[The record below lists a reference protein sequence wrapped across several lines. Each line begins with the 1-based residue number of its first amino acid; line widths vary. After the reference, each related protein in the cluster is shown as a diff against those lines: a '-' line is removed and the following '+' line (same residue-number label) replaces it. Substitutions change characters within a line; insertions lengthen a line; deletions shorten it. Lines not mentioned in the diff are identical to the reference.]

1 MKSAAAGR
9 GQAGA
14 VWVPLRPASRHRRPG
29 PAAGRG
35 QAGAVWVPLCPA
47 SRHGG
52 PGPADVA
59 AAARQGG
66 QAGREGL
73 RREAGRKVCPAAEAG
88 TPAPGCPPAPA
99 APAARLGVLLAMG
112 HPPALLPLCASV
124 SLLGG
129 LTFGYELAVISGA
142 LLPLQLD
149 FGLSCLEQ
157 EFLVGSLLLGAL
169 LASLVGGFL
178 IDHYGRKQAIFGSN
192 LVLLAGSLIL
202 GLAGSLAWLVLGRS
216 AAGFAISL
224 SSMACC
230 IYVSEV
236 VGPRHRGVLVSL
248 YEAGVTVGI
257 LLSYALNYA
266 LASAPQGWRHMF
278 GWAAAPALLQSVGLL
293 FLPAAT
299 DEPAAHKDL
308 IPLQGGEATKL
319 GLGRPRYSF
328 LDLFRA
334 RDNMR
339 GRTTVGLGLV
349 LFQQLTGQ
357 PNVLCYASTIFHSVG
372 FRGGSSAVLASVGLG
387 AVKVAAT
394 LAAMGLVDRAGRRA
408 LLLAGCAL
416 MALSVS
422 GIGLVSFAVPMA
434 SGPSCLAL
442 PNATKL
448 SGLPGDSGLPMGT
461 SPPPLPTTSVNQ
473 GEPVLSTSEET
484 GPHPRARD
492 PTTPPLPALSTA
504 SSASAAPAPER
515 PLLHWTALV
524 CMMVF
529 MSAFSFGFGPVT
541 WLVLSEIYPVEI
553 RGRAFAFCNSF
564 NWAANLFI
572 SLSFLD
578 LIGGLTQVLGLL
590 LIGSER
596 LPAHP
601 LINHCGWK
609 AVSMPRLQE

>member
-1 MKSAAAGR
+1 
-9 GQAGA
+9 
-14 VWVPLRPASRHRRPG
+14 
-29 PAAGRG
+29 
-35 QAGAVWVPLCPA
+35 
-47 SRHGG
+47 
-52 PGPADVA
+52 
-59 AAARQGG
+59 
-66 QAGREGL
+66 
-73 RREAGRKVCPAAEAG
+73 
-88 TPAPGCPPAPA
+88 
-99 APAARLGVLLAMG
+99 MG
-112 HPPALLPLCASV
+112 HPPPVLPLCASV

-157 EFLVGSLLLGAL
+157 ELLVGSLLLGAL

-178 IDHYGRKQAIFGSN
+178 IDRFGRKQAILGSN
-192 LVLLAGSLIL
+192 LVLLAGSLSL

-230 IYVSEV
+230 IYVSEL
-236 VGPRHRGVLVSL
+236 VGPRQRGVLVSL
-248 YEAGVTVGI
+248 YEAGITVGI

-266 LASAPQGWRHMF
+266 LASAPWGWRHMF
-278 GWAAAPALLQSVGLL
+278 GWASAPALLQSLSLL
-293 FLPAAT
+293 FLPTGASDT
-299 DEPAAHKDL
+299 AAHKDL
-308 IPLQGGEATKL
+308 IPLQGGEASQL

-339 GRTTVGLGLV
+339 SRTTVGLGLV

-372 FRGGSSAVLASVGLG
+372 FHGGSSAVLASVGLG

-394 LAAMGLVDRAGRRA
+394 LTAMGLVDRAGRRA
-408 LLLAGCAL
+408 LLLTGCAL

-422 GIGLVSFAVPMA
+422 GIGLVSFAVPVD
-434 SGPSCLAL
+434 SGPSCLAV
-442 PNATKL
+442 PNATRPP
-448 SGLPGDSGLPMGT
+448 GLPGDSGLPMG
-461 SPPPLPTTSVNQ
+461 SPLPPLPRTRKNP
-473 GEPVLSTSEET
+473 GKPVFASKNTKPHWGAGGAPLNPALPTVST
-484 GPHPRARD
+484 AF
-492 PTTPPLPALSTA
+492 PTPLLPALEHT
-504 SSASAAPAPER
+504 
-515 PLLHWTALV
+515 LLRWTALV
-524 CMMVF
+524 CMMAFV
-529 MSAFSFGFGPVT
+529 SAFSFGFGPMT

-578 LIGGLTQVLGLL
+578 LISSIGLCWTFLLYGLAAVLGLVFIYL
-590 LIGSER
+590 FVPETKGLSLVEIDQQ
-596 LPAHP
+596 
-601 LINHCGWK
+601 
-609 AVSMPRLQE
+609 LQRRRFALGFGHRQSSAGIRYSRIDISAS

>member
-1 MKSAAAGR
+1 MKIHGR
-9 GQAGA
+9 
-14 VWVPLRPASRHRRPG
+14 PLP
-29 PAAGRG
+29 
-35 QAGAVWVPLCPA
+35 
-47 SRHGG
+47 
-52 PGPADVA
+52 
-59 AAARQGG
+59 
-66 QAGREGL
+66 
-73 RREAGRKVCPAAEAG
+73 
-88 TPAPGCPPAPA
+88 
-99 APAARLGVLLAMG
+99 
-112 HPPALLPLCASV
+112 LLPLCASV

-157 EFLVGSLLLGAL
+157 ELLVGSLLLGAL
-169 LASLVGGFL
+169 LASLVGGFF
-178 IDHYGRKQAIFGSN
+178 IDRYGRKQAILGSN
-192 LVLLAGSLIL
+192 LVLLAGSLSL
-202 GLAGSLAWLVLGRS
+202 GLASSLTWLVLGRS

-230 IYVSEV
+230 IYVSEL
-236 VGPRHRGVLVSL
+236 VGPRQRGVLVSL
-248 YEAGVTVGI
+248 YEAGITLGI

-266 LASAPQGWRHMF
+266 LAGAPWGWRHMF
-278 GWAAAPALLQSVGLL
+278 GWAAAPALLQSLSLL
-293 FLPAAT
+293 FLPART
-299 DEPAAHKDL
+299 DEAAAHKDL

-357 PNVLCYASTIFHSVG
+357 PNVLCYASTIFRSVG

-394 LAAMGLVDRAGRRA
+394 LTAMGLVDRAGRRA

-422 GIGLVSFAVPMA
+422 GMGLVSFAVPMD
-434 SGPSCLAL
+434 SGPSCLAM
-442 PNATKL
+442 PNATRL
-448 SGLPGDSGLPMGT
+448 SGLSGDSGLPRGI
-461 SPPPLPTTSVNQ
+461 SPPPLPTISKSQ
-473 GEPVLSTSEET
+473 AEPVLSTSKKT
-484 GPHPRARD
+484 KPHPEAGN
-492 PTTPPLPALSTA
+492 PTAPLLPALSPA
-504 SSASAAPAPER
+504 SPASPSPAPEQA
-515 PLLHWTALV
+515 LLHWTALV

-529 MSAFSFGFGPVT
+529 VSAFSFGFGPVT

-564 NWAANLFI
+564 NWATNLFI
-572 SLSFLD
+572 SLFFLD
-578 LIGGLTQVLGLL
+578 LIGAIGLSWTFLLYGLTAILGLGFIYL
-590 LIGSER
+590 CVPETKGQSLAEIDQQFQRRRFALSFGHRQSSAGVQYSRIE
-596 LPAHP
+596 
-601 LINHCGWK
+601 
-609 AVSMPRLQE
+609 VSAAS